1 MASSVVTHSEL
12 RHLAIAGAGLAG
24 ARTAFSLR
32 KLGFTGTLTVL
43 NAEQHP
49 PYDRPP
55 LSKELFTRSA
65 PALLSTE
72 LGVDVYELA
81 DRVLD
86 NTLLRAIHPAP
97 SGGDWPLQLHLAT
110 AGQEENLGVD
120 GVVLATGARALQPP
134 AWAGVRTLRTLDDT
148 AALRASLNPGSHLV
162 IVGAGWIGA
171 EVAAAARAAGVR
183 VSVIEAALQPFAR
196 VLPPEITTHL
206 VPWFAEAG
214 VELHLAS
221 PVAQVAAAGATKSV
235 VLEDGT
241 ELAADEVLIAVGV
254 RGNADGYWPGSTT
267 ATGLIPVDAELAPT
281 TPGNLP
287 ADRIR
292 VVGDLAGRDHPHYPT
307 VPTGHWDFA
316 LHDGELAAASLL
328 RSFGT
333 AATVN
338 LPLPPA
344 RPPYVF
350 SELFGR
356 NVALLGMPSAGDR
369 LEFSA
374 DPSRAESWAAHWYAP
389 GSEQLRAVFT
399 VNDPRALSAARR
411 KFRNQ

>member
-32 KLGFTGTLTVL
+32 KLGYTGTLTLL

-72 LGVDVYELA
+72 QGVDVYELA
-81 DRVLD
+81 NRVLD

-134 AWAGVRTLRTLDDT
+134 AWAGVRTLRTLDD
-148 AALRASLNPGSHLV
+148 AGALRASLNPGAHLV

-171 EVAAAARAAGVR
+171 EVAAAARAVGMR
-183 VSVIEAALQPFAR
+183 VSVVEAGGRPFAR
-196 VLPPEITTHL
+196 VLPPEITEHL
-206 VPWFAEAG
+206 VPWFAQAG
-214 VELHLAS
+214 VELRLAS
-221 PVAQVAAAGATKSV
+221 RVTQVVAAGSAKNL

-241 ELAADEVLIAVGV
+241 ELVADEVLIAVGV

-267 ATGLIPVDAELAPT
+267 VTGLIPVDGELRPTAPG
-281 TPGNLP
+281 PLP

-292 VVGDLAGRDHPHYPT
+292 VVGDLAGRTHPDYLT

-328 RSFGT
+328 RSYGAT
-333 AATVN
+333 AH
-338 LPLPPA
+338 LPLPPI

-356 NVALLGMPSAGDR
+356 NVAMLGMPSAGDR

-374 DPSRAESWAAHWYAP
+374 DPSHNEAWAAHWYAP